1 MSYTRCIYYIFILG
15 HFAES
20 LCGSAEKLTKEEFSA
35 LLPQRN
41 KVKDVENHFPN
52 QPELPDSITDKEIF
66 YLISNANDSYDEEIM
81 AKDALA
87 LPLGAQESDFNPVTY
102 NQNNQGDDDAVII
115 EAGGTNTYH
124 HGFKYFLKSHFYSQL
139 IYVIIMCE
147 QFELRHLLIKRNI
160 RWKHKFTK

>member
-15 HFAES
+15 HLAES

-102 NQNNQGDDDAVII
+102 SQNNQGDDDAVII
-115 EAGGTNTYH
+115 EAGGTYL
-124 HGFKYFLKSHFYSQL
+124 YISPW
-139 IYVIIMCE
+139 VEIISKVT
-147 QFELRHLLIKRNI
+147 FLLIPTIYNI
-160 RWKHKFTK
+160 

>member
-15 HFAES
+15 HFS
-20 LCGSAEKLTKEEFSA
+20 DSFCGSAEKLTKEEFSA

-52 QPELPDSITDKEIF
+52 QPELPDSIAEKEIF

-81 AKDALA
+81 AKDSLA

-102 NQNNQGDDDAVII
+102 SQNSQDDDDAVII
-115 EAGGTNTYH
+115 EAGGTNT
-124 HGFKYFLKSHFYSQL
+124 
-139 IYVIIMCE
+139 
-147 QFELRHLLIKRNI
+147 
-160 RWKHKFTK
+160 